1 MRKRALV
8 LSGGGTK
15 GIYQCGAV
23 SALKKLGKDNWDIIT
38 GTSVGALNA
47 AMLVQG
53 DFDVMDQMY
62 EELEAERIVSGYV
75 PKDLSLPGLIRD
87 HRNVL
92 PVLGDYLKNVG
103 LDISPFLDMV
113 EHCFNPDK
121 FFASPVDFGCVVTR
135 KQGSTP
141 VFVTKDMMR
150 ENGVDWLVASASAYP
165 AFPVKVIDGE
175 EYMDGGYVD
184 NTPID
189 FAMQLGAEEII
200 SIEMHEK
207 VLHPGYLGREH
218 ITIIHP
224 QHELFSLLEFDKI
237 KLIRAKTIGYLDT
250 MKTFGILSGI
260 RYAFAPYQIP
270 AEYDR
275 WYLQV
280 MRLEA
285 MAYRSGGKWTSQEPV
300 METLRQFSHRRAL
313 DYKEM
318 FCSSLDVL
326 MTIAGLD
333 ETVVWEFDKARQE
346 LTAFFSSD
354 EAADTGAWSDVRAL
368 AGRGEAIRYFM
379 SLIRSVNENEEQ
391 DDITLKAVM
400 YPFVTAMADF
410 YLSMIKV

>member
-1 MRKRALV
+1 M
-8 LSGGGTK
+8 
-15 GIYQCGAV
+15 I
-23 SALKKLGKDNWDIIT
+23 N
-38 GTSVGALNA
+38 
-47 AMLVQG
+47 
-53 DFDVMDQMY
+53 
-62 EELEAERIVSGYV
+62 
-75 PKDLSLPGLIRD
+75 
-87 HRNVL
+87 
-92 PVLGDYLKNVG
+92 
-103 LDISPFLDMV
+103 
-113 EHCFNPDK
+113 DK
-121 FFASPVDFGCVVTR
+121 
-135 KQGSTP
+135 
-141 VFVTKDMMR
+141 
-150 ENGVDWLVASASAYP
+150 
-165 AFPVKVIDGE
+165 
-175 EYMDGGYVD
+175 
-184 NTPID
+184 
-189 FAMQLGAEEII
+189 
-200 SIEMHEK
+200 
-207 VLHPGYLGREH
+207 H

-224 QHELFSLLEFDKI
+224 QHELFSLLEFDKV

-260 RYAFAPYQIP
+260 RYAFTPYQIP

-318 FCSSLDVL
+318 FYSSLDVL

-354 EAADTGAWSDVRAL
+354 DAADTGAWSDVRAL

-379 SLIRSVNENEEQ
+379 NLIRSANENEEQ

-400 YPFVTAMADF
+400 YPFITAMADF

>member
-1 MRKRALV
+1 MH
-8 LSGGGTK
+8 
-15 GIYQCGAV
+15 
-23 SALKKLGKDNWDIIT
+23 
-38 GTSVGALNA
+38 
-47 AMLVQG
+47 
-53 DFDVMDQMY
+53 
-62 EELEAERIVSGYV
+62 
-75 PKDLSLPGLIRD
+75 
-87 HRNVL
+87 HR
-92 PVLGDYLKNVG
+92 
-103 LDISPFLDMV
+103 S
-113 EHCFNPDK
+113 
-121 FFASPVDFGCVVTR
+121 
-135 KQGSTP
+135 
-141 VFVTKDMMR
+141 KDMMR
-150 ENGVDWLVASASAYP
+150 DNGVDWLVASASAYP

-326 MTIAGLD
+326 MSIAGLD

-354 EAADTGAWSDVRAL
+354 DAADTGAWSDVRAL

-379 SLIRSVNENEEQ
+379 NLIRSANENEEQ